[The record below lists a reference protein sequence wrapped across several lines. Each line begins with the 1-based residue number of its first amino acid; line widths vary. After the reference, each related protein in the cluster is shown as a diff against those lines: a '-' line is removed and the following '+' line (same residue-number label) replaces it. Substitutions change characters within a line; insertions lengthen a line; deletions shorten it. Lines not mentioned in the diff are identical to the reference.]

1 VIQSRSSTDP
11 LQIALL
17 AVHLEQHTMDEIRQL
32 AAEMPWT
39 LVPIDFKNYFSATKR
54 PHLTQQAISAQA
66 CIAVIDFDEDH
77 EGALLTAEFLRQSFY
92 NKIAIVALSSAT
104 DPDLLLRAMRAGYN
118 EFLGKPF
125 DTHELT
131 DMLIRLEQRWSATIG
146 RPQSSGRILS
156 FFGAKGGVGTTT
168 LAVHLAMF
176 LVRDFKKKVLLID
189 NHAQL
194 GHECLYLGL
203 DGSQHHFHELV
214 RNVSRLDQDLLTG
227 FVAKHPSGLDV
238 LSSPDVHGEVRTADV
253 ESVERTLEF
262 LSTQYDFVLLDCEAS
277 FEDANLAVIDLSNL
291 VYLIATP
298 EIGAIRDLS
307 RYVDGLIQNEHATE
321 KLRVVINRYSS
332 RDAVTIEQIEKA
344 IRLPIAIKITNN
356 YGELV
361 RSINVGE
368 PLSSN
373 RKSDFSVQMTEW
385 AIALAGT
392 PETMSK
398 EPAKKRFAFWN
409 SAATRTAGA
418 QGLLHG

>member
-1 VIQSRSSTDP
+1 MQTKSNADP

-17 AVHLEQHTMDEIRQL
+17 GVHLEQHTMDQIRQS
-32 AAEMPWT
+32 ASDMPWASIP
-39 LVPIDFKNYFSATKR
+39 VDFKNYFSSAKR

-66 CIAVIDFDEDH
+66 CIAVIDFDEDS
-77 EGALLTAEFLRQSFY
+77 ERALLTAEFLRESFY

-125 DTHELT
+125 DQHEFT
-131 DMLIRLEQRWSATIG
+131 DMLIRLEQRWSTTIA
-146 RPQSSGRILS
+146 RPQNSGRILS

-176 LVRDFKKKVLLID
+176 LVRGFKKRVLLID

-194 GHECLYLGL
+194 GHVCLYLGL

-214 RNVSRLDQDLLTG
+214 RNVSRLDPELLSG

-238 LSSPDVHGEVRTADV
+238 LSSPDMHGGIRNTDA
-253 ESVERTLEF
+253 ESIEQTLEF

-277 FEDANLAVIDLSNL
+277 FEDVNLAVIDLSNL
-291 VYLIATP
+291 VYLVATP

-321 KLRVVINRYSS
+321 KLQVVINRYSS

-344 IRLPIAIKITNN
+344 VRLPIAIKVANN

-361 RSINVGE
+361 RSINIGE
-368 PLSSN
+368 PLSSD
-373 RKSDFSVQMTEW
+373 RKSDFSLQMTEW
-385 AIALAGT
+385 ATALAGT
-392 PETMSK
+392 PETMPQ
-398 EPAKKRFAFWN
+398 EPAKKRFALWK
-409 SAATRTAGA
+409 
-418 QGLLHG
+418 